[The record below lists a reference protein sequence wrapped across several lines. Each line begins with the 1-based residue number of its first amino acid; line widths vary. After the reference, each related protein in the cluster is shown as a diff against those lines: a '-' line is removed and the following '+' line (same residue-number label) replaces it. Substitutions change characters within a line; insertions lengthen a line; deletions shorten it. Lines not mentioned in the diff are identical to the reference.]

1 MSAWLVTKDHIDCLV
16 QSLFVAGLIEPDQ
29 TNQIGA
35 ELWLENH
42 RSLNDR
48 YGDPVPEK
56 LEYAFT
62 GIEAPLDPAVVL
74 KQVDCY
80 NYQSCEGE
88 ARWLNSE
95 ALELMELLYE
105 KLIAQDGVDRRVD
118 GLWGIDRLEQAVLQ

>member
-1 MSAWLVTKDHIDCLV
+1 V

-56 LEYAFT
+56 LEYTFT

-88 ARWLNSE
+88 ARWLNSA
-95 ALELMELLYE
+95 ALELMELLHE

>member
-62 GIEAPLDPAVVL
+62 GIEAPLDPAIVL
-74 KQVDCY
+74 KLLDCY
-80 NYQSCEGE
+80 NYQCGNKWGSSL
-88 ARWLNSE
+88 AI
-95 ALELMELLYE
+95 ELMELLHE
-105 KLIAQDGVDRRVD
+105 KLIAQDGVDRQVD
-118 GLWGIDRLEQAVLQ
+118 GLWGIDRLEQAVLK